1 MVPKKTTL
9 GFFAEFVRD
18 GQVILGTVSLGP
30 PDPRIASDAFL
41 GGNDRLFCEVHVPFF
56 GEALLNI
63 TGLGAENDDN
73 GLV

>member
-1 MVPKKTTL
+1 M

-18 GQVILGTVSLGP
+18 VQVILGTVSLGP

-41 GGNDRLFCEVHVPFF
+41 VGNERLFCEVHVPFF
-56 GEALLNI
+56 GGLLNI